1 MHACVCVLVNLII
14 HLPLLQVVLDDFSLT
29 IPAGKVTALCGLSGA
44 GQLGSSGSPPCVGEV
59 GGGCGLVGRAQTAW
73 TGVGDCYCRY
83 WQYVKTCMRSV
94 SSGC

>member
-44 GQLGSSGSPPCVGEV
+44 GQLGSSESPPCVGEG

-83 WQYVKTCMRSV
+83 WQYVEEV
-94 SSGC
+94 L

>member
-1 MHACVCVLVNLII
+1 M
-14 HLPLLQVVLDDFSLT
+14 VLDDFSLT

-59 GGGCGLVGRAQTAW
+59 GGGCGLVERAQTAW
-73 TGVGDCYCRY
+73 TGGVDCYCCY
-83 WQYVKTCMRSV
+83 WQCVKTCMRSV